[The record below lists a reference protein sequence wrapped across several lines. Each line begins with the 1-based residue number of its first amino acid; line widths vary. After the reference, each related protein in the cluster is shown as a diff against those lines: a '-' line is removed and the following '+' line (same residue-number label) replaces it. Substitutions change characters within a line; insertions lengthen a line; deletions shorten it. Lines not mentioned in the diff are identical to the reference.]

1 MRGVLR
7 PLRGVVEKRRPPREG
22 LADKVVGGTAGDA
35 NNRGPFKLVLASTGL
50 GQIYPYRIAELDA
63 FQLPSTKI
71 IDITSTDELKLNM
84 TGANGVVPPAVWG
97 TTPKKPGGDPGNQ
110 FLLLRFSHDLR
121 ISSVLSALPA
131 NRNNSGLT
139 GAIQIMQYD
148 PMSESQS
155 FVKGRAFVGGKTYYD
170 NPSTPGFDLELV
182 QAVSVDED
190 GNVTI
195 KDARAA
201 GFPTGFTGDGD
212 LVSEKTLV
220 FIPDF
225 DEDMTTFET
234 FPVGQVIRLLVT
246 SSVMDL
252 RDKPVVEEVCTA
264 TTVGA
269 DTIAPQ
275 VLGFSKNTPEIT
287 PGNGELGVDPTTTI
301 QVNFSKPIQPFD
313 VGQFFRPG
321 NLTPP
326 ARGMALNVTIANHT
340 SPVLYYAD
348 PRTASDFCTFIVRPA
363 FFFPGNIVVQV
374 SANNTAIT
382 SIAGVKLGLT
392 TTTQFQTGKGPGLV
406 NAPVAPEAIY
416 VGRGGTSPGVSV
428 IDCNGFG
435 QGTGDVGDTYPSR
448 LKMNPNLGAPG
459 VNPSLTPGLTNM
471 DAGGAGIFTL
481 TRDTNLSTLLIDSSV
496 LAGVEDIHI
505 GPPLDKVFN
514 NENINPNTTRA
525 NQVNPNL
532 GTIAWGNTI
541 SVAPVPNPPKLVFPP
556 PNPGQNI
563 WCEEPAVT
571 SSGPPWVPIYQQLR
585 IMTNHPPVGPCA
597 VSPMNRLGRGDPF
610 SDQVT
615 SVGIYGGS
623 VQGIFHGPQPQPGTP
638 QPPTPFCAYTSRQQI
653 GHFLY
658 VLDRQRRQVLIV
670 NSNRMQVLE
679 TIKLSDP
686 YDMAVSPNLRRLAVT
701 NFAPGTVT
709 FVDTDP
715 QSPTFHTIVGE
726 TRVGDGPTQCAW
738 QPQGEDLLVLNS
750 TGSSMSII
758 GGADLKLRKTVTGQL
773 NRPIDVGVT
782 SRQMGFGFA
791 TGTYF
796 AYVLN
801 RDGSVAVFE
810 SGPDGTN
817 GIGFDD
823 FVGVPEQAT
832 FRNGRRLMADTTV
845 QASAIWVGHTDETGL
860 GQVSHLELTS
870 SQVGPIPINA
880 GAGGF
885 ILPPTFRQRE
895 WTITGRIGGR
905 TASTP
910 IKDTLSG
917 NSPIDMTFDDIFNN
931 GALTDQ
937 QSNQISNLIY
947 ADHSGKS
954 DAKVG
959 AMATIPR
966 FLFVAMGDTG
976 KIDIMELDTG
986 KRIKT
991 IDCPGVKV
999 LSGYWRQ

>member
-1 MRGVLR
+1 
-7 PLRGVVEKRRPPREG
+7 
-22 LADKVVGGTAGDA
+22 
-35 NNRGPFKLVLASTGL
+35 
-50 GQIYPYRIAELDA
+50 
-63 FQLPSTKI
+63 
-71 IDITSTDELKLNM
+71 
-84 TGANGVVPPAVWG
+84 
-97 TTPKKPGGDPGNQ
+97 
-110 FLLLRFSHDLR
+110 
-121 ISSVLSALPA
+121 
-131 NRNNSGLT
+131 
-139 GAIQIMQYD
+139 
-148 PMSESQS
+148 
-155 FVKGRAFVGGKTYYD
+155 
-170 NPSTPGFDLELV
+170 
-182 QAVSVDED
+182 
-190 GNVTI
+190 
-195 KDARAA
+195 
-201 GFPTGFTGDGD
+201 
-212 LVSEKTLV
+212 
-220 FIPDF
+220 
-225 DEDMTTFET
+225 
-234 FPVGQVIRLLVT
+234 
-246 SSVMDL
+246 
-252 RDKPVVEEVCTA
+252 
-264 TTVGA
+264 
-269 DTIAPQ
+269 
-275 VLGFSKNTPEIT
+275 
-287 PGNGELGVDPTTTI
+287 
-301 QVNFSKPIQPFD
+301 
-313 VGQFFRPG
+313 
-321 NLTPP
+321 
-326 ARGMALNVTIANHT
+326 
-340 SPVLYYAD
+340 
-348 PRTASDFCTFIVRPA
+348 
-363 FFFPGNIVVQV
+363 
-374 SANNTAIT
+374 
-382 SIAGVKLGLT
+382 
-392 TTTQFQTGKGPGLV
+392 
-406 NAPVAPEAIY
+406 
-416 VGRGGTSPGVSV
+416 
-428 IDCNGFG
+428 
-435 QGTGDVGDTYPSR
+435 
-448 LKMNPNLGAPG
+448 
-459 VNPSLTPGLTNM
+459 
-471 DAGGAGIFTL
+471 
-481 TRDTNLSTLLIDSSV
+481 
-496 LAGVEDIHI
+496 
-505 GPPLDKVFN
+505 
-514 NENINPNTTRA
+514 
-525 NQVNPNL
+525 
-532 GTIAWGNTI
+532 
-541 SVAPVPNPPKLVFPP
+541 
-556 PNPGQNI
+556 
-563 WCEEPAVT
+563 
-571 SSGPPWVPIYQQLR
+571 
-585 IMTNHPPVGPCA
+585 
-597 VSPMNRLGRGDPF
+597 MNRLGRGDPF

-832 FRNGRRLMADTTV
+832 FRNGRRLMSDTTV